1 MFLPKQALVV
11 IPISDVLDH
20 ITSKLSELLGEL
32 TPEDL
37 VPEIRRRGRALQD
50 LMCQAGARYIKA
62 LKRTKASVAEETE
75 SPSLTGGYLKAPCS
89 SRFQNV

>member
-1 MFLPKQALVV
+1 
-11 IPISDVLDH
+11 
-20 ITSKLSELLGEL
+20 
-32 TPEDL
+32 
-37 VPEIRRRGRALQD
+37 
-50 LMCQAGARYIKA
+50 MCQAGARYIKA